1 MGGEIFNMPI
11 ISSVANNYDF
21 KAEWYPSPGE
31 LISVGLYY
39 KNIDDPVELYRRITP
54 DAANVFTRLNTKNA
68 KVKGVEVDIQKILV
82 LFLKALEIWSL

>member
-68 KVKGVEVDIQKILV
+68 KVKG
-82 LFLKALEIWSL
+82 

>member
-1 MGGEIFNMPI
+1 MVSIT
-11 ISSVANNYDF
+11 
-21 KAEWYPSPGE
+21 GE

-39 KNIDDPVELYRRITP
+39 KNIDDHVELYRRITP

-82 LFLKALEIWSL
+82 LFLRALEI

>member
-54 DAANVFTRLNTKNA
+54 
-68 KVKGVEVDIQKILV
+68 
-82 LFLKALEIWSL
+82 